1 MGCSSSPGG
10 AKVDSVLCFRGEGG
24 GKGAVKCST
33 YAVNHAILYQPK
45 HTSLR
50 IRSNTEANCRCLTAG
65 ESASVGDFGRRNVFT
80 VE

>member
-1 MGCSSSPGG
+1 MLWS
-10 AKVDSVLCFRGEGG
+10 RGEGESEG
-24 GKGAVKCST
+24 EGESRCFT

-50 IRSNTEANCRCLTAG
+50 IRSNTEASCRCLTAG
-65 ESASVGDFGRRNVFT
+65 ESASVGDFGRSNVST